1 MSKTGKCVFM
11 FIFGFMAYITIEV
24 CYKQTSHWMMG
35 LCGGL
40 VFVLLDKIND
50 KISWDMDILVQGT
63 IGSLLITSLE
73 FIIGEMSLRGLIQ
86 PMWDYSDMPF
96 NYKGIVCL
104 PFSLIWVGLSIV
116 AIVVADFINYYI
128 FNEDTIPYY
137 KLFGKI
143 IYKFKPNKR

>member
-1 MSKTGKCVFM
+1 MSKIGKCVFM
-11 FIFGFMAYITIEV
+11 FIFGFMGYVTIEV
-24 CYKQTSHWMMG
+24 IFRNVSYPLMG

-40 VFVLLDKIND
+40 VFVLLDRIND
-50 KISWDMDILVQGT
+50 KISWDIDILVQGT

-104 PFSLIWVGLSIV
+104 PFSLIWVGLSII

-128 FNEDTIPYY
+128 FNDSTVPYY
-137 KLFGKI
+137 KFFGMV
-143 IYKFKPNKR
+143 IYKFKSK

>member
-1 MSKTGKCVFM
+1 MTKTGKTVFM
-11 FIFGFMAYITIEV
+11 FIFGFMAYVTIEV
-24 CYKQTSHWMMG
+24 IFRNVSYPLMG

-50 KISWDMDILVQGT
+50 KISWDIDILVQGV

-96 NYKGIVCL
+96 NYKGIICL

-128 FNEDTIPYY
+128 FNDSTVPYY
-137 KLFGKI
+137 KFFGMV
-143 IYKFKPNKR
+143 IYKFKSK

>member
-1 MSKTGKCVFM
+1 MSKIGKCVFM
-11 FIFGFMAYITIEV
+11 FIFGFMGYVTIEV
-24 CYKQTSHWMMG
+24 IFRNVSYPLMG

-40 VFVLLDKIND
+40 VFVLLDRIND
-50 KISWDMDILVQGT
+50 KISWDIDILVQGA

-73 FIIGEMSLRGLIQ
+73 FIIGEMSLRELIQ

-104 PFSLIWVGLSIV
+104 PFSLIWVGLSII

-128 FNEDTIPYY
+128 FNDSTVPYY
-137 KLFGKI
+137 KFFGMV
-143 IYKFKPNKR
+143 IYKFKSK